1 MAISDHHFAAEIRGG
16 PKGRTVKFDDIGCAL
31 KWLDQQPWSTD
42 PSVKI
47 WVADHEDGSWLD
59 ARASLY
65 RPGAKSPMGFNYA
78 AGGDAGTSFEDL
90 RAQLR
95 STAVRGQKASP

>member
-16 PKGRTVKFDDIGCAL
+16 PKERTEKFDDIGCAL
-31 KWLDQQPWSTD
+31 RWLDQQPWSAD

-59 ARASLY
+59 ARTALY
-65 RPGAKSPMGFNYA
+65 RPGAKSPMGFNSA
-78 AGGDAGTSFEDL
+78 AGGDAGISFEDL

-95 STAVRGQKASP
+95 STVSRELKASP